1 MKRIDRLMNKMH
13 KLRNILIVSI
23 VLNLCHGQQP
33 ADKGA
38 NAKTKEIL
46 DFIAG
51 LPKQG
56 MSIVYRTFICI
67 ILLIKKVNIFRVNSR
82 ELAEIT
88 LI

>member
-1 MKRIDRLMNKMH
+1 MKRIDRLVNKMH

-23 VLNLCHGQQP
+23 LFNLCNGQQP

-56 MSIVYRTFICI
+56 ICLFYI
-67 ILLIKKVNIFRVNSR
+67 ELLFSFF
-82 ELAEIT
+82 
-88 LI
+88 

>member
-1 MKRIDRLMNKMH
+1 MKRIDRLANKMH

-23 VLNLCHGQQP
+23 LFNLCNGQQP

-56 MSIVYRTFICI
+56 ISIPYRTFIFI
-67 ILLIKKVNIFRVNSR
+67 FLIKKVNTFRVNSL
-82 ELAEIT
+82 ELVVIV

>member
-1 MKRIDRLMNKMH
+1 MKRIDRLMNKMQ

-51 LPKQG
+51 LPKQS
-56 MSIVYRTFICI
+56 MSFEYRTFIF
-67 ILLIKKVNIFRVNSR
+67 ILLIKKVNIFRVNSL
-82 ELAEIT
+82 ELVVIV

>member
-1 MKRIDRLMNKMH
+1 MNRLKKKYFH
-13 KLRNILIVSI
+13 RTILAISI
-23 VLNLCHGQQP
+23 TLYFCNGQQP

-51 LPKQG
+51 LPKQS
-56 MSIVYRTFICI
+56 MSFEYRTFIF
-67 ILLIKKVNIFRVNSR
+67 ILLIKKVNIFRVNSL
-82 ELAEIT
+82 ELVVIV

>member
-1 MKRIDRLMNKMH
+1 MKGIDKKMYFH
-13 KLRNILIVSI
+13 RN
-23 VLNLCHGQQP
+23 VLVIFIALYLCDGQQP

-51 LPKQG
+51 LSKQG
-56 MSIVYRTFICI
+56 ISILYRTFIFI
-67 ILLIKKVNIFRVNSR
+67 FLIKKVNTFRVNLR
-82 ELAEIT
+82 ELVVIV

>member
-1 MKRIDRLMNKMH
+1 MKRIDRLVNKMH

-23 VLNLCHGQQP
+23 LFNLCNGQQP

-51 LPKQG
+51 LPKQS
-56 MSIVYRTFICI
+56 MSFAYRTFIF
-67 ILLIKKVNIFRVNSR
+67 ILRIKKVNTFRVNSR
-82 ELAEIT
+82 ELAVIT